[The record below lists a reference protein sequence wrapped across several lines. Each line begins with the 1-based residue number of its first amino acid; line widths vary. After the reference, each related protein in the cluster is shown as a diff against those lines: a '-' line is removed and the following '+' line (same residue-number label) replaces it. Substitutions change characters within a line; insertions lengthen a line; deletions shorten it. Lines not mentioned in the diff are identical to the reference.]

1 MKSVNALFSQWPPSC
16 RRMVRGKW
24 YEEKPSKLPSNCHG
38 NNANRASVLSSK
50 HRYQIPITEDFELLG
65 ITLDEKLKFET
76 LVARVCRGVSRQV
89 AQVYVWKR
97 CFPLKQERIS
107 SFLSIFPHFNYCSET
122 WHYHSTGAS
131 AKLEKVNE
139 RAIRVVFYVKHTH
152 HQELLIKIK
161 LPSLTNE
168 RLTN

>member
-76 LVARVCRGVSRQV
+76 RVARVFRGVSRQV
-89 AQVYVWKR
+89 AQVYGKDASLWNKKGYLPFYQF
-97 CFPLKQERIS
+97 FPIS
-107 SFLSIFPHFNYCSET
+107 TIVLRPGT
-122 WHYHSTGAS
+122 THSTGAS

-139 RAIRVVFYVKHTH
+139 RAVRVVFDVKHTH